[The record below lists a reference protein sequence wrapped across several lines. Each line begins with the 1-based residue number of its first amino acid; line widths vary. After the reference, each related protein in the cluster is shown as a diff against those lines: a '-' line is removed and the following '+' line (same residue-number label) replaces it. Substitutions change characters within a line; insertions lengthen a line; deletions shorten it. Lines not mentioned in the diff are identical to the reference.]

1 MEHDIHLGRILVFT
15 SWKVINCIIMSHLLL
30 VLLTLAHHHNGLFG
44 LQQYL
49 SYMYNPGISLIG
61 GERMGIRRKHVQLTY
76 KLYHNLAGVKFT
88 ALLMAN
94 KIVDD
99 DITRI

>member
-1 MEHDIHLGRILVFT
+1 
-15 SWKVINCIIMSHLLL
+15 
-30 VLLTLAHHHNGLFG
+30 
-44 LQQYL
+44 
-49 SYMYNPGISLIG
+49 MYIPGISLFG

-88 ALLMAN
+88 ALLVAS
-94 KIVDD
+94 KLVDD

>member
-1 MEHDIHLGRILVFT
+1 
-15 SWKVINCIIMSHLLL
+15 
-30 VLLTLAHHHNGLFG
+30 
-44 LQQYL
+44 
-49 SYMYNPGISLIG
+49 MYIPGISLIG

-76 KLYHNLAGVKFT
+76 KLYHNLAGVKCT
-88 ALLMAN
+88 ALLVAN